1 MLLAAMI
8 ALALSGQDAPPPPAQ
23 NEGSVQLPTVE
34 VQGALAGMNLET
46 RIDDFVG
53 SVAAPI
59 SEYGYGPARWH
70 RDVCVGA
77 INFQPAAARAIVDRV
92 SSVAVDLGLRSE
104 DPGCDPQVLIVAT
117 NDGPGTATGLVERRR
132 RFFVL
137 GGEGMDLGRAALA
150 RFQSN
155 DHPVRWWHVSLPVD
169 ADTGGRIVRLPGDSD
184 GAINPIDPFSA
195 VIIVD
200 KFIASRI
207 YSERRDNLIRAVIIV
222 DTTRLGEATFAQL
235 ADYVAMIAM
244 AQIDPEVDVR
254 GHDSVLNLFRN
265 PAGVQ
270 GLTDWDMAYLKGL
283 YKARLDTVS
292 TVSRM
297 GAVEA
302 EMEAIERRRQAE

>member
-8 ALALSGQDAPPPPAQ
+8 AIVLSGQDAPPPAQ
-23 NEGSVQLPTVE
+23 DDASVRLPTVE
-34 VQGALAGMNLET
+34 VQGRLAGMNLET

-59 SEYGYGPARWH
+59 SEYGYGPARWD

-77 INFQPAAARAIVDRV
+77 INFQREAAHAIVDRV
-92 SSVAVDLGLRSE
+92 SEVAVGLGLRPE
-104 DPGCDPQVLIVAT
+104 DPDCDPQVLIVAT

-132 RFFVL
+132 RFFDL
-137 GGEGMDLGRAALA
+137 GGEGMDLGPAALA

-155 DHPVRWWHVSLPVD
+155 DHPVRWWHVSIPVT
-169 ADTGGRIVRLPGDSD
+169 ADVGRRIVRLPGDGD
-184 GAINPIDPFSA
+184 NKELKD
-195 VIIVD
+195 VIVVD
-200 KFIASRI
+200 KWIASRL
-207 YSERRDNLIRAVIIV
+207 YSETQDNLIRAVIIV
-222 DTTRLGEATFAQL
+222 DTTRLGEATFAEL
-235 ADYVAMIAM
+235 ADYVAMVAM
-244 AQIDPEVDVR
+244 AQIDPDVDVR

-270 GLTDWDMAYLKGL
+270 GLTDWDMAYLRGL
-283 YKARLDTVS
+283 YNARLDTVS

-302 EMEAIERRRQAE
+302 EMEAIERRREAE